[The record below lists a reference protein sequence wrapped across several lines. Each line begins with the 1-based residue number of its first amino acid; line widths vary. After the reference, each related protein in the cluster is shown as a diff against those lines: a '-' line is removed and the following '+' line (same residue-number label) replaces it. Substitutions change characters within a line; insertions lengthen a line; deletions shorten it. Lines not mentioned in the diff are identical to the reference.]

1 MANFANLEEKLSF
14 AHPEY
19 HLDATKQKLGDFI
32 RVKTHFLANCI
43 LLHFFF
49 KFAPGASSKENSVF
63 SHTGTLEV
71 SMRYSS

>member
-63 SHTGTLEV
+63 SHTGTLRI
-71 SMRYSS
+71 SMRYSR

>member
-1 MANFANLEEKLSF
+1 MVNFANLEEKLSF

-43 LLHFFF
+43 LLHFFSNLHQEPPAKKIQSF
-49 KFAPGASSKENSVF
+49 LIQAA
-63 SHTGTLEV
+63 
-71 SMRYSS
+71 